1 MTVMEHFST
10 WCVPT
15 EGRRSYWCELVA
27 QTFPGMTVDADEGIR
42 ADLSRWSLGRVGMA
56 LPRSERACVRRKPGA
71 STERN
76 LVMHIQRRGRLQLSQ
91 SGRTVIASSG
101 GILIADDS
109 EPYVIDVSDR
119 NECLVLD
126 IPLSALGEE
135 AERQDWRAAELNPDD
150 PNVALFRRMIEGL
163 WVEAQRHD
171 TIDEGF
177 DSVLLSMVR
186 VACSKPALR
195 QETRRVDAAPV
206 AFALRHLFDPELSTA
221 AIAEGLGMS
230 PRGVQKAFLREVGQ
244 TPMAFVADRRLAHAA
259 EMLGRD
265 GRSVTEVAFDVGFS
279 DSSTF
284 SRSFRRR
291 YDVAPSRWAA
301 ETN

>member
-10 WCVPT
+10 WRVPT
-15 EGRRSYWCELVA
+15 EGRRSYWCDLVA
-27 QTFPGMTVDADEGIR
+27 ETFPGMTVDAEEGIR
-42 ADLSRWSLGRVGMA
+42 ADLSRWALGRVGMA
-56 LPRSERACVRRKPGA
+56 LPRSERACVRREPGA
-71 STERN
+71 TTERN

-91 SGRTVIASSG
+91 SGRTVVASSG
-101 GILIADDS
+101 GIVIADDS

-126 IPLSALGEE
+126 IPLRALGEE
-135 AERQDWRAAELNPDD
+135 AERQDWRAAELNAAD
-150 PNVALFRRMIEGL
+150 PNVALFRRMIDGL
-163 WVEAQRHD
+163 WAEARRHD

-186 VACSKPALR
+186 VACSKPSLQR
-195 QETRRVDAAPV
+195 ETRQVDAAPV
-206 AFALRHLFDPELSTA
+206 AFALRHLFDPDLTTA

-244 TPMAFVADRRLAHAA
+244 TPMAFVADRRLARAA

-265 GRSVTEVAFDVGFS
+265 GRSVTEIAFDVGFS

-291 YDVAPSRWAA
+291 YDVAPSRWGADA
-301 ETN
+301 R